1 MLKGV
6 DPLLT
11 PDLLHTL
18 ASMGH
23 GDKLAIVDQ
32 NYPSGS
38 SVKLVHHLAGAD
50 TPQAARAILSV
61 FPIDTFDEPAVWA
74 ITPTGQLDA
83 ALDSHADFQ
92 SELNR
97 AEGRR
102 VTVQP
107 LERLDFY
114 ALARTCFAI
123 VQTGEPRGFSCF
135 VLTKG
140 VL

>member
-1 MLKGV
+1 MLKGIS
-6 DPLLT
+6 PLLT
-11 PDLLHTL
+11 PELLHTL

-32 NYPSGS
+32 NYPSAS
-38 SVKLVHHLAGAD
+38 SAKLVHHLSGAD
-50 TPQAARAILSV
+50 TWSTARAILSV
-61 FPIDTFDEPAVWA
+61 FPIDTFDEPAVWS
-74 ITPTGQLDA
+74 ITPAGRPDA
-83 ALDSHADFQ
+83 VIESHGEFQ
-92 SELNR
+92 TELNR